1 MKKQKCSLTFL
12 TILLSVILI
21 GCTKE
26 NVSEIDISLHS
37 WKLNSVT
44 KDNISLVPDMDD
56 FAVEA
61 YLLEFNSDSTFH
73 MSTSVNYAG
82 GKYSIETLGKI
93 KVHNYHPFTE
103 ICCETEFDD
112 ALLAAFAQVSSYE
125 TTGNR
130 LIFKG
135 IDLEI
140 DFGKN

>member
-1 MKKQKCSLTFL
+1 MRVQNCSLTIL
-12 TILLSVILI
+12 TILLTAILI

-26 NVSEIDISLHS
+26 NVSETDIALHR

-44 KDNISLVPDMDD
+44 KDNISLVPDMDN
-56 FAVEA
+56 FVEDA

-73 MSTSVNYAG
+73 MSTSVNSAG
-82 GKYSIETLGKI
+82 GKYSIETIGKI
-93 KVHNYHPFTE
+93 KVHNYHAFTE

-112 ALLAAFAQVSSYE
+112 VLLAAFVQVSSYE
-125 TTGNR
+125 TTGNL
-130 LIFKG
+130 LIFKE